1 MRKLLAATLG
11 VLSAVGGFVDVGDL
25 VAASQ
30 AGARFGMA
38 HAWVLLL
45 GVVGI
50 CAYAEM
56 AGRIAAVSGRAV
68 FDLVRERLGPR
79 VALLNLAASYL
90 VTVLTLAAEL
100 GGVALALQLASG
112 VSYLLWVPVVALA
125 VWLVL
130 WRVGFQLM
138 ERVFGL
144 AGLALAVFAVALLW
158 LPTDWATLGR
168 GIVRGDAAG
177 HDWGAYWFVA
187 VALFASTVSP
197 YEVFFFS
204 SGGVEER
211 WSGADLADARSS
223 VLIGF
228 PVGGFLALSLI
239 ATATVVFHPSGT
251 SLDSL
256 EQVAHPVVLA
266 FGGVGLAV
274 AVLAFFA
281 VTFGA
286 ALETGLS
293 AAYAA
298 AQYFGWQWGKRVR
311 PRDAARFH
319 AVLLVSVLLGM
330 LTLLTTINP
339 IRLTEYMLVLSAVV
353 LPLTYL
359 PILIVANDRT
369 YLGDRV
375 NGPALNLLGSVFL
388 LVIIAASVAA
398 LPLAVLTRMGAR

>member
-1 MRKLLAATLG
+1 VRRLLAATLG
-11 VLSAVGGFVDVGDL
+11 ILSAIGGFVDIGDL

-38 HAWVLLL
+38 HAWVLLV
-45 GVVGI
+45 GVLGI

-79 VALLNLAASYL
+79 VALLNLVASWL
-90 VTVLTLAAEL
+90 VTVITLAAEL
-100 GGVALALQLASG
+100 GGVALALQLATG
-112 VSYLLWVPVVALA
+112 LSYLLWVPVAAVA

-130 WRVGFQLM
+130 WRMRFELI
-138 ERVFGL
+138 ERIFGM
-144 AGLALAVFAVALLW
+144 AGLALLVFAVALFA
-158 LPTDWATLGR
+158 LPTDWAGLGR
-168 GIVRGDAAG
+168 GAVQISSAG
-177 HDWGAYWFVA
+177 HGWSVYWFVA

-204 SGGVEER
+204 SGGVEEK
-211 WSGADLADARSS
+211 WNVADLARARSN

-228 PVGGFLALSLI
+228 PVGGFLALSLV
-239 ATATVVFHPSGT
+239 AVAAVVYHPSGT
-251 SLDSL
+251 SLTSL
-256 EQVAHPVVLA
+256 DQVARPVATAL
-266 FGGVGLAV
+266 GGAGLAV

-293 AAYAA
+293 AAYAV
-298 AQYFGWQWGKRVR
+298 AQYFGWQWGKRVT
-311 PRDAARFH
+311 PREAARFH
-319 AVLLVSVLLGM
+319 SVLLVSVLLGVLM
-330 LTLLTTINP
+330 LMTTVDP
-339 IRLTEYMLVLSAVV
+339 VQLTEYMLVLSAVV

-359 PILIVANDRT
+359 PILVVANDRN

-375 NGPALNLLGSVFL
+375 NGRWNNLLGALFL
-388 LVIIAASVAA
+388 LLIVAASVAA
-398 LPLAVLTRMGAR
+398 IPLAIITRMGQ

>member
-11 VLSAVGGFVDVGDL
+11 VLSAIGGFVDIGDL
-25 VAASQ
+25 VAAGQ

-100 GGVALALQLASG
+100 GGVALALQLASR
-112 VSYLLWVPVVALA
+112 VSYLLWVPVAAFA

-130 WRVGFQLM
+130 WRMRFQLM

-144 AGLALAVFAVALLW
+144 AGLTLLVFAVALFR
-158 LPTDWATLGR
+158 LPTDWAAL
-168 GIVRGDAAG
+168 G
-177 HDWGAYWFVA
+177 HDALHPNPAGQGWGAYWFVA

-204 SGGVEER
+204 SGGVEEN
-211 WSGADLADARSS
+211 WSAADLADARSS

-228 PVGGFLALSLI
+228 PVGGLLALSLI
-239 ATATVVFHPSGT
+239 ATAAVVFHPAGV
-251 SLDSL
+251 SLSTLD
-256 EQVAHPVVLA
+256 QVAEPVVLA

-274 AVLAFFA
+274 AALAFFA

-298 AQYFGWQWGKRVR
+298 AQYFGWQWGKRVS
-311 PRDAARFH
+311 PREAARFH
-319 AVLLVSVLLGM
+319 SVLLVSVLAA
-330 LTLLTTINP
+330 TLLLATTVDP
-339 IRLTEYMLVLSAVV
+339 VRLTEYMLVASAVV

-359 PILIVANDRT
+359 PILVVANDRT
-369 YLGDRV
+369 YLGDDV
-375 NGPALNLLGSVFL
+375 NGPWLNLLGAVFL
-388 LVIIAASVAA
+388 LVIVAASVAA
-398 LPLAVLTRMGAR
+398 VPLAVGTGMGR

>member
-11 VLSAVGGFVDVGDL
+11 VLSAIGGFVDIGDL

-38 HAWVLLL
+38 HAWVLLV

-79 VALLNLAASYL
+79 VALLNLVASWL
-90 VTVLTLAAEL
+90 VTVITLAAEL
-100 GGVALALQLASG
+100 GGVALALQLATG
-112 VSYLLWVPVVALA
+112 LSYLLWVPVAAVA

-130 WRVGFQLM
+130 WRMRFELM

-144 AGLALAVFAVALLW
+144 AGLALLVFAVALLA
-158 LPTDWATLGR
+158 LPTDWAELGR
-168 GIVRGDAAG
+168 GALRVSSGG
-177 HDWGAYWFVA
+177 ETWSVYWFVA

-211 WSGADLADARSS
+211 WSAADLAHARSN

-239 ATATVVFHPSGT
+239 AVATVAYHPSGA
-251 SLDSL
+251 SLDTL
-256 EQVAHPVVLA
+256 DQVARPVLTA
-266 FGGVGLAV
+266 LGGAGLAA

-298 AQYFGWQWGKRVR
+298 SQYFGWQWGKRVS
-311 PRDAARFH
+311 PREAARFH
-319 AVLLVSVLLGM
+319 SVLLVGLLLGVLLLM
-330 LTLLTTINP
+330 TAVDP
-339 IRLTEYMLVLSAVV
+339 VRLTEYMLVLSAVV

-359 PILIVANDRT
+359 PILVVANDRG

-375 NGPALNLLGSVFL
+375 NGWWTNLLGAVFL
-388 LVIIAASVAA
+388 LLIVAASVAA
-398 LPLAVLTRMGAR
+398 IPLAIITRMGR

>member
-11 VLSAVGGFVDVGDL
+11 VLSAIGGFVDIGDL

-38 HAWVLLL
+38 HAWVLLV

-79 VALLNLAASYL
+79 VALLNLVASWL
-90 VTVLTLAAEL
+90 VTVVTLAAEL
-100 GGVALALQLASG
+100 GGVALALQLATG
-112 VSYLLWVPVVALA
+112 LSYLLWVPVAAVA

-130 WRVGFQLM
+130 WRMRFELM

-144 AGLALAVFAVALLW
+144 AGLALLIFAVALFA
-158 LPTDWATLGR
+158 LPTDWAALAHGALH
-168 GIVRGDAAG
+168 VSSAG
-177 HDWGAYWFVA
+177 ETWSVYWFVA

-211 WSGADLADARSS
+211 WSAADLAHARSN

-239 ATATVVFHPSGT
+239 AVATVAYHPSGA
-251 SLDSL
+251 SLDTL
-256 EQVAHPVVLA
+256 DQVARPVLTA
-266 FGGVGLAV
+266 LGGAGLAA

-298 AQYFGWQWGKRVR
+298 SQYFGWQWGKRVS
-311 PRDAARFH
+311 PREAARFH
-319 AVLLVSVLLGM
+319 SVLLVGLLLGVLLLM
-330 LTLLTTINP
+330 TAVDP

-359 PILIVANDRT
+359 PILVVANDRN

-375 NGPALNLLGSVFL
+375 NGWWTNLLGAVFL
-388 LVIIAASVAA
+388 LLIVAASVAA
-398 LPLAVLTRMGAR
+398 IPLAIITRMGR

>member
-1 MRKLLAATLG
+1 
-11 VLSAVGGFVDVGDL
+11 VLSAVGGFVDIGDL
-25 VAASQ
+25 VAAAQ
-30 AGARFGMA
+30 AGARFGMG
-38 HAWVLLL
+38 HAWVLVV
-45 GVVGI
+45 GVFGI

-79 VALLNLAASYL
+79 IALLNLAASYL

-100 GGVALALQLASG
+100 GGVALVLHLATG
-112 VSYLLWVPVVALA
+112 LHYLLWVPIAALG

-130 WRVGFQLM
+130 WRMRFERM

-144 AGLALAVFAVALLW
+144 AGLALVIFAVALVW
-158 LPTDWATLGR
+158 LPTDWAALGR
-168 GIVRGDAAG
+168 GAVHVGVGG
-177 HDWGAYWFVA
+177 HGWGAYWFIA

-211 WSGADLADARSS
+211 WSAADLAHARSC

-239 ATATVVFHPSGT
+239 ATSAVVLHPAGASVDT
-251 SLDSL
+251 LQ
-256 EQVAHPVVLA
+256 QVAQPVVVA
-266 FGGVGLAV
+266 FGTVGLAV
-274 AVLAFFA
+274 AVVAFFA

-298 AQYFGWQWGKRVR
+298 AQYFGWQWGKRVS
-311 PRDAARFH
+311 PREAARFH
-319 AVLLVSVLLGM
+319 SVLLVSVLLGV
-330 LTLLTTINP
+330 LVLLTTVDP
-339 IRLTEYMLVLSAVV
+339 VRLTEYMLIVSAVA

-359 PILIVANDRT
+359 PILVVANDRT

-375 NGPALNLLGSVFL
+375 NGPWLNVLGTAFL
-388 LVIIAASVAA
+388 LVIVAASVAA
-398 LPLAVLTRMGAR
+398 IPLAIATRMGR

>member
-11 VLSAVGGFVDVGDL
+11 VLSAIGGFVDIGDL

-30 AGARFGMA
+30 AGALFGMA
-38 HAWVLLL
+38 HAWVLLV

-50 CAYAEM
+50 CAYADM

-79 VALLNLAASYL
+79 VALLNLVASWL
-90 VTVLTLAAEL
+90 VTVVTLAAEL
-100 GGVALALQLASG
+100 GGVALALTLATGLSH
-112 VSYLLWVPVVALA
+112 LLWVPLAALA

-130 WRVGFQLM
+130 WRMRFELM
-138 ERVFGL
+138 ERIFGL
-144 AGLALAVFAVALLW
+144 AGLALLVFAVALVA
-158 LPTDWATLGR
+158 LPTDWAELGQGAWR
-168 GIVRGDAAG
+168 VSSAG
-177 HDWGAYWFVA
+177 HGWPLYWFVA

-211 WSGADLADARSS
+211 WSPADLARARSN

-228 PVGGFLALSLI
+228 PVGGFLALSLV
-239 ATATVVFHPSGT
+239 AVATVAYHPSDASLT
-251 SLDSL
+251 SLD
-256 EQVAHPVVLA
+256 QVARPVATAL
-266 FGGVGLAV
+266 GGAGLVA

-298 AQYFGWQWGKRVR
+298 AQYFGWQWGKRVS
-311 PRDAARFH
+311 PREAARFH
-319 AVLLVSVLLGM
+319 SVLLLGLLLGVVM
-330 LTLLTTINP
+330 LMTTVDP
-339 IRLTEYMLVLSAVV
+339 VRLTEYMLVLSAVV

-359 PILIVANDRT
+359 PILVVANDRT

-375 NGPALNLLGSVFL
+375 NGWWANLLGAVFL
-388 LVIIAASVAA
+388 LLIVAASVAA
-398 LPLAVLTRMGAR
+398 IPLAIMTGMGR

>member
-11 VLSAVGGFVDVGDL
+11 VLSAIGGFVDIGDL

-38 HAWVLLL
+38 HAWVLLV

-79 VALLNLAASYL
+79 VALLNLVASWL
-90 VTVLTLAAEL
+90 VTVVTLAAEL
-100 GGVALALQLASG
+100 GGVALALQLATG
-112 VSYLLWVPVVALA
+112 LSYLLWVPVAAVA

-130 WRVGFQLM
+130 WRMRFELM

-144 AGLALAVFAVALLW
+144 AGLALLVFAVALFA
-158 LPTDWATLGR
+158 LPTDWAELG
-168 GIVRGDAAG
+168 
-177 HDWGAYWFVA
+177 HGALRVSSGGETWSVYWFVA

-211 WSGADLADARSS
+211 WSAADLAHARSN

-239 ATATVVFHPSGT
+239 AVATVAYHPSGA
-251 SLDSL
+251 SLDTL
-256 EQVAHPVVLA
+256 DQVARPVLIA
-266 FGGVGLAV
+266 LGGAGLAA

-298 AQYFGWQWGKRVR
+298 SQYFGWQWGKRVS
-311 PRDAARFH
+311 PREAARFH
-319 AVLLVSVLLGM
+319 SVLLVGLLLGVLM
-330 LTLLTTINP
+330 LMTAVDP
-339 IRLTEYMLVLSAVV
+339 VRLTEYMLVLSAVV

-359 PILIVANDRT
+359 PILVVANDRG

-375 NGPALNLLGSVFL
+375 NGWWTNLLGALFL
-388 LVIIAASVAA
+388 LLIVAASVAA
-398 LPLAVLTRMGAR
+398 IPLAIITRMGR

>member
-1 MRKLLAATLG
+1 VRKLLAATLG
-11 VLSAVGGFVDVGDL
+11 VLSAIGGFVDVGDL

-38 HAWVLLL
+38 HAWVLLV
-45 GVVGI
+45 GVLGI

-79 VALLNLAASYL
+79 VALLNLVASWL
-90 VTVLTLAAEL
+90 VTVITLAAEL
-100 GGVALALQLASG
+100 GGVALALQLATG
-112 VSYLLWVPVVALA
+112 FSYLLWVPVAAVA

-130 WRVGFQLM
+130 WRMRFELM
-138 ERVFGL
+138 ERIFGL
-144 AGLALAVFAVALLW
+144 AGLSLLVFAVALFA
-158 LPTDWATLGR
+158 LPTDWASLGQQAVL
-168 GIVRGDAAG
+168 ISSAG
-177 HDWGAYWFVA
+177 QGWSVYWFVA

-204 SGGVEER
+204 SGGVEEK
-211 WSGADLADARSS
+211 WSPHDLADARSS

-228 PVGGFLALSLI
+228 PVGGFLALSLV
-239 ATATVVFHPSGT
+239 AVAAVAYHPGGT
-251 SLDSL
+251 SLDTFD
-256 EQVAHPVVLA
+256 QVARPVATAL
-266 FGGVGLAV
+266 GGAGLAA

-298 AQYFGWQWGKRVR
+298 AQYFGWQWGKRVT
-311 PRDAARFH
+311 PREAARFH
-319 AVLLVSVLLGM
+319 TVLLLSVLLGVLM
-330 LTLLTTINP
+330 LMTTIDP
-339 IRLTEYMLVLSAVV
+339 VQLTEYMLVLSAVV

-359 PILIVANDRT
+359 PILVVANDRN

-375 NGPALNLLGSVFL
+375 NGRWMNLLGALFL
-388 LVIIAASVAA
+388 LLIVAASVAA
-398 LPLAVLTRMGAR
+398 IPLAIMTGMGR

>member
-11 VLSAVGGFVDVGDL
+11 VLSAVGGFVDIGDL

-56 AGRIAAVSGRAV
+56 AGRVAAVSGRAV

-79 VALLNLAASYL
+79 VALLNLVASYL

-100 GGVALALQLASG
+100 GGVGLALQLASG
-112 VSYLLWVPVVALA
+112 LSYLLWVPVAAAA

-130 WRVGFQLM
+130 WRMRFQLM

-144 AGLALAVFAVALLW
+144 AGLALVGFAAALFR
-158 LPTDWATLGR
+158 LPTDWAELGR
-168 GIVRGDAAG
+168 SAVHGGAAG
-177 HDWGAYWFVA
+177 QGWGTYWFVA

-204 SGGVEER
+204 SGAVEER
-211 WSGADLADARSS
+211 WSAADLADARSS

-228 PVGGFLALSLI
+228 PVGGFLALSLM
-239 ATATVVFHPSGT
+239 ATAAVVYHPGGASP
-251 SLDSL
+251 DSL
-256 EQVAHPVVLA
+256 AQVAQPAVLA
-266 FGGVGLAV
+266 FGATGLVV
-274 AVLAFFA
+274 AALAFFA

-298 AQYFGWQWGKRVR
+298 AQYFGWQWGKRVS
-311 PRDAARFH
+311 PREAARFH
-319 AVLLVSVLLGM
+319 SVLLVSVLLGV
-330 LTLLTTINP
+330 LVLLTTVDP
-339 IRLTEYMLVLSAVV
+339 VTLTEHMLVLSAVV

-375 NGPALNLLGSVFL
+375 NGPLANLLGMVFL
-388 LVIIAASVAA
+388 LVIVVAA
-398 LPLAVLTRMGAR
+398 VAAVPLAVATGMGR

>member
-1 MRKLLAATLG
+1 MRKLLAASLG
-11 VLSAVGGFVDVGDL
+11 ILSAVGGFVDVGDL
-25 VAASQ
+25 VAAGQ

-56 AGRIAAVSGRAV
+56 AGRVAAVTGRAV
-68 FDLVRERLGPR
+68 FDLVRERLGAR
-79 VALLNLAASYL
+79 IALLNLVASYL

-100 GGVALALQLASG
+100 GGVALALRLATR
-112 VSYLLWVPVVALA
+112 VPYLVWVPVAGVA

-130 WRVGFQLM
+130 WRMRFQLM

-144 AGLALAVFAVALLW
+144 AGLALVVFAVALWW
-158 LPTDWATLGR
+158 LPTDWAALGR
-168 GIVRGDAAG
+168 GMVHPGEAG
-177 HDWGAYWFVA
+177 QGWGAYWFVA

-204 SGGVEER
+204 SGAVEER
-211 WSGADLADARSS
+211 WSAADLAGARFS
-223 VLIGF
+223 VLVGF
-228 PVGGFLALSLI
+228 PVGGLLALALI
-239 ATATVVFHPSGT
+239 ATAAVVLHPVGASPDG
-251 SLDSL
+251 L
-256 EQVAHPVVLA
+256 EQLAQPVVLA
-266 FGGVGLAV
+266 FGAVGLAV
-274 AVLAFFA
+274 AALAFFA

-298 AQYFGWQWGKRVR
+298 AQYFGWQWGKRVS
-311 PRDAARFH
+311 PREAARFH
-319 AVLLVSVLLGM
+319 TVLLVSVLLGVVV
-330 LTLLTTINP
+330 LLTTVDP
-339 IRLTEYMLVLSAVV
+339 VTLTEYMLIVSAVA

-359 PILIVANDRT
+359 PILVVANDRT

-375 NGPALNLLGSVFL
+375 NGRWLNVLATLFL
-388 LVIIAASVAA
+388 LVVLATSIAAV
-398 LPLAVLTRMGAR
+398 PLAVGTRMGQ

>member
-11 VLSAVGGFVDVGDL
+11 VLSAIGGFVDIGDL

-38 HAWVLLL
+38 HAWVLLV

-79 VALLNLAASYL
+79 VALLNLVASWL
-90 VTVLTLAAEL
+90 VTVITLAAEL
-100 GGVALALQLASG
+100 GGVALALQLATG
-112 VSYLLWVPVVALA
+112 LSYLLWVPVAATA

-130 WRVGFQLM
+130 WRMRFELM

-144 AGLALAVFAVALLW
+144 AGLALLVFAVALFA
-158 LPTDWATLGR
+158 LPTDWAELG
-168 GIVRGDAAG
+168 
-177 HDWGAYWFVA
+177 HGALRVSSGGETWSVYWFVA

-211 WSGADLADARSS
+211 WSAADLAHARSN

-239 ATATVVFHPSGT
+239 AVATVAYHPSGA
-251 SLDSL
+251 SLDTL
-256 EQVAHPVVLA
+256 DQVARPVLTA
-266 FGGVGLAV
+266 LGGAGLAA

-298 AQYFGWQWGKRVR
+298 SQYFGWQWGKRVS
-311 PRDAARFH
+311 PREAARFH
-319 AVLLVSVLLGM
+319 SVLLVGLLLGVLLLM
-330 LTLLTTINP
+330 TAVDP
-339 IRLTEYMLVLSAVV
+339 VRLTEYMLVLSAVV

-359 PILIVANDRT
+359 PILVVANDRN

-375 NGPALNLLGSVFL
+375 NGWWTNLLGAVFL
-388 LVIIAASVAA
+388 LLIVAASVAA
-398 LPLAVLTRMGAR
+398 IPLAIITRMGR

>member
-1 MRKLLAATLG
+1 MKKLLAATLG
-11 VLSAVGGFVDVGDL
+11 VLSAIGGFVDIGDF

-30 AGARFGMA
+30 AGARFGMG
-38 HAWVLLL
+38 HAWVLVA

-79 VALLNLAASYL
+79 VALLNLVASYL

-100 GGVALALQLASG
+100 GGVALALQLASR
-112 VSYLLWVPVVALA
+112 VSYLLWAPVAA
-125 VWLVL
+125 FGVWLVL
-130 WRVGFQLM
+130 WRMRFQLM

-144 AGLALAVFAVALLW
+144 AGLALVVFAVALFR
-158 LPTDWATLGR
+158 LPTDWGALAR
-168 GIVRGDAAG
+168 GALHPGAAG
-177 HDWGAYWFVA
+177 QGWAAYWFVA
-187 VALFASTVSP
+187 VALFASTISP

-204 SGGVEER
+204 SGGVEEK
-211 WSGADLADARSS
+211 WSAADLADARAS
-223 VLIGF
+223 VLVGF
-228 PVGGFLALSLI
+228 PVGGFLALSLV
-239 ATATVVFHPSGT
+239 ATAAVVFHPTGT
-251 SLDSL
+251 SLSTLD
-256 EQVAHPVVLA
+256 QVAAPVVIA
-266 FGGVGLAV
+266 FGGVGLAI
-274 AVLAFFA
+274 AALAFFA

-293 AAYAA
+293 AAYTA
-298 AQYFGWQWGKRVR
+298 AQYFGWQWGKRVS

-319 AVLLVSVLLGM
+319 SVLLVSVLLGV
-330 LTLLTTINP
+330 LVLLTSVDP
-339 IRLTEYMLVLSAVV
+339 VRLTEYMLVVSAVA

-375 NGPALNLLGSVFL
+375 NGPLLNLLGAVFL
-388 LVIIAASVAA
+388 VVIVAASVAA
-398 LPLAVLTRMGAR
+398 IPLAVTTGMGR

>member
-11 VLSAVGGFVDVGDL
+11 VLSAVGGFVDIGDL

-45 GVVGI
+45 GVMGI

-56 AGRIAAVSGRAV
+56 AGRVAAVSGRAV

-79 VALLNLAASYL
+79 VALLNLVASYL

-100 GGVALALQLASG
+100 GGVGLALQLASG
-112 VSYLLWVPVVALA
+112 LSYLLWVPVAAAA

-130 WRVGFQLM
+130 WRMRFQLM

-144 AGLALAVFAVALLW
+144 AGLALVGFAVALFW
-158 LPTDWATLGR
+158 LPTDWAALGR
-168 GIVRGDAAG
+168 SAAHGGAAG
-177 HDWGAYWFVA
+177 QGWGAYWFVA

-211 WSGADLADARSS
+211 WSAADLADARSS

-239 ATATVVFHPSGT
+239 ATAAVVYHPGGPSP
-251 SLDSL
+251 DSL
-256 EQVAHPVVLA
+256 AQVAQPAVLA
-266 FGGVGLAV
+266 FGAAGLAV
-274 AVLAFFA
+274 ATLAFFA

-298 AQYFGWQWGKRVR
+298 AQYFGWQWGKWVS
-311 PRDAARFH
+311 PREAARFH
-319 AVLLVSVLLGM
+319 SVLLVSVLLGM
-330 LTLLTTINP
+330 LVLLTTVNP
-339 IRLTEYMLVLSAVV
+339 VTLTEYMLVLSAVV

-375 NGPALNLLGSVFL
+375 NGPLANLLGVVFL
-388 LVIIAASVAA
+388 LVIVVASVAA
-398 LPLAVLTRMGAR
+398 VPLAVVTGMGR

>member
-11 VLSAVGGFVDVGDL
+11 VLSAIGGFVDIGDL

-38 HAWVLLL
+38 HAWVLLV

-79 VALLNLAASYL
+79 VALLNLVASWL
-90 VTVLTLAAEL
+90 VTVITLAAEL
-100 GGVALALQLASG
+100 GGVALALQLATG
-112 VSYLLWVPVVALA
+112 LSYLLWVPVAAVA

-130 WRVGFQLM
+130 WRMRFEVM

-144 AGLALAVFAVALLW
+144 AGLALLVFAVALFA
-158 LPTDWATLGR
+158 LPTDWAELG
-168 GIVRGDAAG
+168 
-177 HDWGAYWFVA
+177 HGALRVSPGGETWSVYWFVA

-211 WSGADLADARSS
+211 WSAADLAHARSN

-239 ATATVVFHPSGT
+239 AVATVAYHPSGA
-251 SLDSL
+251 SLDTL
-256 EQVAHPVVLA
+256 DQVARPVLTA
-266 FGGVGLAV
+266 LGGAGLAA

-298 AQYFGWQWGKRVR
+298 SQYFGWQWGKRVS
-311 PRDAARFH
+311 PREAARFH
-319 AVLLVSVLLGM
+319 SVLLVGLLLGVLLLM
-330 LTLLTTINP
+330 TAVDP
-339 IRLTEYMLVLSAVV
+339 VRLTEYMLVLSAVV

-359 PILIVANDRT
+359 PILVVANDRN

-375 NGPALNLLGSVFL
+375 NGWWTNLLGAVFL
-388 LVIIAASVAA
+388 VLIVAASVAA
-398 LPLAVLTRMGAR
+398 IPLAIVTRMGR

>member
-11 VLSAVGGFVDVGDL
+11 VLSAIGGFVDIGDL

-38 HAWVLLL
+38 HAWVLLV

-50 CAYAEM
+50 CAYADM

-79 VALLNLAASYL
+79 VALLNLVASWL
-90 VTVLTLAAEL
+90 VTVITLAAEL
-100 GGVALALQLASG
+100 GGVALALQLATG
-112 VSYLLWVPVVALA
+112 LSYLLWVPVAAVA

-130 WRVGFQLM
+130 WRMRFERM

-144 AGLALAVFAVALLW
+144 AGLALLVFAVALFA
-158 LPTDWATLGR
+158 LPTDWAELGR
-168 GIVRGDAAG
+168 GAVRISSAG
-177 HDWGAYWFVA
+177 EGWSVYWFVA

-211 WSGADLADARSS
+211 WSAADLAHARSN

-239 ATATVVFHPSGT
+239 AVATVAYHPSGA
-251 SLDSL
+251 SLDTL
-256 EQVAHPVVLA
+256 DQVARPVVTAL
-266 FGGVGLAV
+266 GGAGLAA

-298 AQYFGWQWGKRVR
+298 SQYFGWQWGKRVS
-311 PRDAARFH
+311 PREAARFH
-319 AVLLVSVLLGM
+319 SVLLVGLLLGVLLLM
-330 LTLLTTINP
+330 TTVDP
-339 IRLTEYMLVLSAVV
+339 VRLTEYMLVLSAVV

-359 PILIVANDRT
+359 PILVVANDRN

-375 NGPALNLLGSVFL
+375 NGWWTNLLGALFL
-388 LVIIAASVAA
+388 LLIVAASVAA
-398 LPLAVLTRMGAR
+398 IPLAIVTGMGR

>member
-11 VLSAVGGFVDVGDL
+11 VLSAIGGFVDIGDL

-38 HAWVLLL
+38 HAWVLLV

-79 VALLNLAASYL
+79 VALLNLVASWL
-90 VTVLTLAAEL
+90 VTVVTLAAEL
-100 GGVALALQLASG
+100 GGVALALQLATG
-112 VSYLLWVPVVALA
+112 LSYLLWVPVAAVA

-130 WRVGFQLM
+130 WRMRFELM

-144 AGLALAVFAVALLW
+144 AGLALLVFAVALFA
-158 LPTDWATLGR
+158 LPTDWAELGR
-168 GIVRGDAAG
+168 GALWVSSGG
-177 HDWGAYWFVA
+177 ETWSVYWFVA

-211 WSGADLADARSS
+211 WTAADLAHARSN

-239 ATATVVFHPSGT
+239 AVATVAYHPSGA
-251 SLDSL
+251 SLDTL
-256 EQVAHPVVLA
+256 DQVARPVLTA
-266 FGGVGLAV
+266 LGGAGLAA

-298 AQYFGWQWGKRVR
+298 SQYFGWQWGKRVS
-311 PRDAARFH
+311 PREAARFH
-319 AVLLVSVLLGM
+319 SVLLVGLLLGVLLLM
-330 LTLLTTINP
+330 TAVDP

-359 PILIVANDRT
+359 PILVVANDRG

-375 NGPALNLLGSVFL
+375 NGWWTNLLGAVFL
-388 LVIIAASVAA
+388 LLIVAASVAA
-398 LPLAVLTRMGAR
+398 IPLAIITRMGR

>member
-1 MRKLLAATLG
+1 MRRLLAGTLG
-11 VLSAVGGFVDVGDL
+11 ILSAVGGFVDIGDL

-68 FDLVRERLGPR
+68 FDLVRERLGAR
-79 VALLNLAASYL
+79 VALVNLMASYL

-100 GGVALALQLASG
+100 GGVALALRLATG
-112 VSYLLWVPVVALA
+112 VPYLVWVPAAGLA

-130 WRVGFQLM
+130 WRMRFQLM

-144 AGLALAVFAVALLW
+144 AGLALVVFAVALFW
-158 LPTDWATLGR
+158 LPTDWAALGR
-168 GIVRGDAAG
+168 GALHPGAAG
-177 HDWGAYWFVA
+177 EGWGAYWFVA

-211 WSGADLADARSS
+211 WSAADLADARSG

-239 ATATVVFHPSGT
+239 ATATVVLHPAGVSVT
-251 SLDSL
+251 SLD
-256 EQVAHPVVLA
+256 QVAAPVVLA
-266 FGGVGLAV
+266 FGAAGLAV
-274 AVLAFFA
+274 VAVGFFA

-311 PRDAARFH
+311 PREAARFH
-319 AVLLVSVLLGM
+319 TVLLVSVLLGV
-330 LTLLTTINP
+330 LVLFTRVDPVT
-339 IRLTEYMLVLSAVV
+339 LTEYMLVVSAVA

-359 PILIVANDRT
+359 PILVVANDRT

-375 NGPALNLLGSVFL
+375 NGRWLNLLGAVFL
-388 LVIIAASVAA
+388 AVVLAASLAAVPLAIAAGWG
-398 LPLAVLTRMGAR
+398 R

>member
-1 MRKLLAATLG
+1 MRKLFAATLG
-11 VLSAVGGFVDVGDL
+11 VLSAVGGFVDIGDL

-38 HAWVLLL
+38 HAWVLVV

-79 VALLNLAASYL
+79 VALLNLVASWL
-90 VTVLTLAAEL
+90 VTVITLAAEL
-100 GGVALALQLASG
+100 GGVALALQLATGLSH
-112 VSYLLWVPVVALA
+112 LLWVPVAAVA

-130 WRVGFQLM
+130 WRMRFELM

-144 AGLALAVFAVALLW
+144 AGLALLIFVVALFA
-158 LPTDWATLGR
+158 LPTDWAELGR
-168 GIVRGDAAG
+168 GALRVDSAG
-177 HDWGAYWFVA
+177 AGWSVYWFVA

-211 WSGADLADARSS
+211 WSAADLAHARSN

-239 ATATVVFHPSGT
+239 AVATVAYHPSGASPDT
-251 SLDSL
+251 LDA
-256 EQVAHPVVLA
+256 VARPVLTA
-266 FGGVGLAV
+266 LGGAGLAA

-298 AQYFGWQWGKRVR
+298 SQYFGWQWGKRVS
-311 PRDAARFH
+311 PREAARFH
-319 AVLLVSVLLGM
+319 SVLLVGLLLGVLLLM
-330 LTLLTTINP
+330 TAVDP

-359 PILIVANDRT
+359 PILVVANDRT

-375 NGPALNLLGSVFL
+375 NGWWTNLLGALFL
-388 LVIIAASVAA
+388 LLIVAASVAA
-398 LPLAVLTRMGAR
+398 IPLAIITRMGR

>member
-11 VLSAVGGFVDVGDL
+11 VLSAIGGFVDIGDL

-38 HAWVLLL
+38 HAWVLLV

-79 VALLNLAASYL
+79 VALLNLVASWL
-90 VTVLTLAAEL
+90 VTVITLAAEL
-100 GGVALALQLASG
+100 GGVALALQLATG
-112 VSYLLWVPVVALA
+112 LSYLLWVPVAAVA

-130 WRVGFQLM
+130 WRMRFELM

-144 AGLALAVFAVALLW
+144 AGLALLVFAVALFA
-158 LPTDWATLGR
+158 LPTDWAELG
-168 GIVRGDAAG
+168 
-177 HDWGAYWFVA
+177 HGALWVSPGGETWSVYWFVA

-211 WSGADLADARSS
+211 WSAADLAHARSN

-239 ATATVVFHPSGT
+239 AVATVAYHPSGA
-251 SLDSL
+251 SLDTL
-256 EQVAHPVVLA
+256 DQVARPVLTA
-266 FGGVGLAV
+266 LGGAGLAA

-298 AQYFGWQWGKRVR
+298 SQYFGWQWGKRVS
-311 PRDAARFH
+311 PREAARFH
-319 AVLLVSVLLGM
+319 SVLLVGLLLGVLLLM
-330 LTLLTTINP
+330 TAVDP
-339 IRLTEYMLVLSAVV
+339 VRLTEYMLVLSAVV

-359 PILIVANDRT
+359 PILVVANDRN

-375 NGPALNLLGSVFL
+375 NGWWTNLLGAVFL
-388 LVIIAASVAA
+388 LLIVAASMAA
-398 LPLAVLTRMGAR
+398 IPLAIITRMGR

>member
-11 VLSAVGGFVDVGDL
+11 VLSAIGGFVDIGDL

-38 HAWVLLL
+38 HAWVLLV
-45 GVVGI
+45 GVLGI

-79 VALLNLAASYL
+79 LALLNLVASYL
-90 VTVLTLAAEL
+90 VTVITLAAEL

-112 VSYLLWVPVVALA
+112 VSYLLWVPVAALA

-130 WRVGFQLM
+130 WRMRFELM

-144 AGLALAVFAVALLW
+144 AGLALLVFAVALFA
-158 LPTDWATLGR
+158 LPTDWAELGR
-168 GIVRGDAAG
+168 GTVHLGAAG
-177 HDWGAYWFVA
+177 QGWGAYWFVA

-204 SGGVEER
+204 SGGVEEK
-211 WSGADLADARSS
+211 WSSADLADARSN

-239 ATATVVFHPSGT
+239 ATAAVVYHPSGT
-251 SLDSL
+251 SLSTLD
-256 EQVAHPVVLA
+256 QVAHPVVLA
-266 FGGVGLAV
+266 FGGIGLAV

-298 AQYFGWQWGKRVR
+298 AQYFGWQWGKRVS
-311 PRDAARFH
+311 PREAARFH
-319 AVLLVSVLLGM
+319 SVLLLSVLFGVLVLM
-330 LTLLTTINP
+330 TTIDP
-339 IRLTEYMLVLSAVV
+339 IQLTEYMLIISAVA

-359 PILIVANDRT
+359 PILVVANDRT
-369 YLGDRV
+369 YLGDEV
-375 NGPALNLLGSVFL
+375 NGRLTNLLGALFL
-388 LVIIAASVAA
+388 LLIIAASVAA
-398 LPLAVLTRMGAR
+398 IPLAVVTRMGQ

>member
-1 MRKLLAATLG
+1 MKRLLAATLG
-11 VLSAVGGFVDVGDL
+11 ILSAIGGFVDVGDL

-38 HAWVLLL
+38 HAWVLLV
-45 GVVGI
+45 GVLGI

-79 VALLNLAASYL
+79 VALLNLVASWL
-90 VTVLTLAAEL
+90 VTVITLAAEL

-112 VSYLLWVPVVALA
+112 IGYLIWVPVAAGA

-130 WRVGFQLM
+130 WRMRFELM

-144 AGLALAVFAVALLW
+144 AGLSLLIFVVVLFL
-158 LPTDWATLGR
+158 LPTDWGRLGHGTLHLS
-168 GIVRGDAAG
+168 AG
-177 HDWGAYWFVA
+177 GHGWAAYWFVA

-204 SGGVEER
+204 SGGVEEK
-211 WSGADLADARSS
+211 WSAADLARSRS
-223 VLIGF
+223 NVLIGF
-228 PVGGFLALSLI
+228 PAGGLLALSLI
-239 ATATVVFHPSGT
+239 AAAAVIYHPSGT
-251 SLDSL
+251 SLTSL
-256 EQVAHPVVLA
+256 DQVAQPVVLVL
-266 FGGVGLAV
+266 GGVGLAI
-274 AVLAFFA
+274 AALAFFA

-286 ALETGLS
+286 ALETGIS

-298 AQYFGWQWGKRVR
+298 AQYFGWQWGKRVS
-311 PRDAARFH
+311 PREAARFH
-319 AVLLVSVLLGM
+319 SVLLVGVLLAVLLLM
-330 LTLLTTINP
+330 TTVDP
-339 IRLTEYMLVLSAVV
+339 VQLTEYMLVLSAVV

-359 PILIVANDRT
+359 PILVVANDRA

-375 NGPALNLLGSVFL
+375 NGRWNNLLGALFL
-388 LVIIAASVAA
+388 LIIVVASVAA
-398 LPLAVLTRMGAR
+398 IPLAIVTRMGQ

>member
-1 MRKLLAATLG
+1 MRKLLAVTLG
-11 VLSAVGGFVDVGDL
+11 VLSAVGGFVDIGDL

-30 AGARFGMA
+30 AGALFGMA
-38 HAWVLLL
+38 HAWVLLV

-79 VALLNLAASYL
+79 VALLNLVASWL
-90 VTVLTLAAEL
+90 VTVVTLAAEL
-100 GGVALALQLASG
+100 GGVALALQLATGLSH
-112 VSYLLWVPVVALA
+112 LLWVPLAALA

-130 WRVGFQLM
+130 WRMRFELM

-144 AGLALAVFAVALLW
+144 AGLALLVFAVALVA
-158 LPTDWATLGR
+158 LPTDWAELGR
-168 GIVRGDAAG
+168 GAWQVGAAG
-177 HDWGAYWFVA
+177 HGWPLYWFVA

-211 WSGADLADARSS
+211 WSAADLAHARSN

-239 ATATVVFHPSGT
+239 AVATVAYHPSGT
-251 SLDSL
+251 SLGTLD
-256 EQVAHPVVLA
+256 EVARPVATAL
-266 FGGVGLAV
+266 GGAGLAA

-298 AQYFGWQWGKRVR
+298 AQYFGWQWGKRVS
-311 PRDAARFH
+311 PREAARFH
-319 AVLLVSVLLGM
+319 SVLLVGLLLGVVM
-330 LTLLTTINP
+330 LMTTVDP
-339 IRLTEYMLVLSAVV
+339 VRLTEYMLVLSAVV

-359 PILIVANDRT
+359 PILVVANDRG

-375 NGPALNLLGSVFL
+375 NGWWTNLLGAVFL
-388 LVIIAASVAA
+388 LLIVAASVAA
-398 LPLAVLTRMGAR
+398 IPLAVMTGMGR

>member
-11 VLSAVGGFVDVGDL
+11 VLSAIGGFVDIGDL

-38 HAWVLLL
+38 HAWVLLV

-79 VALLNLAASYL
+79 VALVNLVASWL
-90 VTVLTLAAEL
+90 VTVITLAAEL
-100 GGVALALQLASG
+100 GGVALALQLATG
-112 VSYLLWVPVVALA
+112 LSYLLWVPVAAVA

-130 WRVGFQLM
+130 WRMRFELM

-144 AGLALAVFAVALLW
+144 AGLALLVFAVALFA
-158 LPTDWATLGR
+158 LPTDWAELGR
-168 GIVRGDAAG
+168 GALRVSSGG
-177 HDWGAYWFVA
+177 ETWSVYWFVA

-211 WSGADLADARSS
+211 WSAADLAHARSN

-239 ATATVVFHPSGT
+239 AVATVAYHPSGA
-251 SLDSL
+251 SLDTL
-256 EQVAHPVVLA
+256 DQVARPVLTA
-266 FGGVGLAV
+266 LGGAGLAA

-298 AQYFGWQWGKRVR
+298 SQYFGWQWGKRVS
-311 PRDAARFH
+311 PREAARFH
-319 AVLLVSVLLGM
+319 SVLLVGLLLGVLLLM
-330 LTLLTTINP
+330 TAVDP
-339 IRLTEYMLVLSAVV
+339 VRLTEYMLVLSAVV

-359 PILIVANDRT
+359 PILVVANDRG

-375 NGPALNLLGSVFL
+375 NGWWTNLLGAVFL
-388 LVIIAASVAA
+388 LLIIAASVAA
-398 LPLAVLTRMGAR
+398 IPLAIITRMGR

>member
-11 VLSAVGGFVDVGDL
+11 VLSAIGGFVDIGDL

-38 HAWVLLL
+38 HAWVLLV

-79 VALLNLAASYL
+79 VALLNLVASWL
-90 VTVLTLAAEL
+90 VTVITLAAEL
-100 GGVALALQLASG
+100 GGVALALQLATG
-112 VSYLLWVPVVALA
+112 LSYLLWVPVAAVA

-130 WRVGFQLM
+130 WRMRFEQM

-144 AGLALAVFAVALLW
+144 AGLALLVFAVALFA
-158 LPTDWATLGR
+158 LPTDWAELG
-168 GIVRGDAAG
+168 
-177 HDWGAYWFVA
+177 HGALRVSPGGETWSVYWFVA

-211 WSGADLADARSS
+211 WSAADLAHARSN

-239 ATATVVFHPSGT
+239 AVATVAYHPSGA
-251 SLDSL
+251 SLDTL
-256 EQVAHPVVLA
+256 DQVARPVLTA
-266 FGGVGLAV
+266 LGGAGLAA

-298 AQYFGWQWGKRVR
+298 SQYFGWQWGKRVS
-311 PRDAARFH
+311 PREAARFH
-319 AVLLVSVLLGM
+319 SVLLVGLLLGVLLLM
-330 LTLLTTINP
+330 TAVDP
-339 IRLTEYMLVLSAVV
+339 VRLTEYMLVLSAVV

-359 PILIVANDRT
+359 PILVVANDRG

-375 NGPALNLLGSVFL
+375 NGWWTNLLGAVFL
-388 LVIIAASVAA
+388 LLIVAASVAA
-398 LPLAVLTRMGAR
+398 IPLAIITRMGR

>member
-1 MRKLLAATLG
+1 MRKLLAVTLG
-11 VLSAVGGFVDVGDL
+11 VLSAIGGFVDVGDL

-38 HAWVLLL
+38 HAWVLLV
-45 GVVGI
+45 GVLGI

-79 VALLNLAASYL
+79 VALLNLVASWL
-90 VTVLTLAAEL
+90 VTVITLAAEL

-112 VSYLLWVPVVALA
+112 VSYLVWVPVAAVA

-130 WRVGFQLM
+130 WRMRFELM
-138 ERVFGL
+138 ERIFGM
-144 AGLALAVFAVALLW
+144 AGLSLLVFVVALFA
-158 LPTDWATLGR
+158 LPTDWAQLGHGTLHISSG
-168 GIVRGDAAG
+168 GQGWPV
-177 HDWGAYWFVA
+177 YWFVA

-211 WSGADLADARSS
+211 WSPADLAHARSN

-239 ATATVVFHPSGT
+239 AVAAVAYHPGGT
-251 SLDSL
+251 SLTTLD
-256 EQVAHPVVLA
+256 QVARPVATA

-274 AVLAFFA
+274 AALAFFA

-298 AQYFGWQWGKRVR
+298 AQYFGWQWGKRVT
-311 PRDAARFH
+311 PREAARFH
-319 AVLLVSVLLGM
+319 SVLLLSVLLGV
-330 LTLLTTINP
+330 LLLMTTVDP
-339 IRLTEYMLVLSAVV
+339 VQLTEYMLVLSAVV

-359 PILIVANDRT
+359 PILVVANDRG

-375 NGPALNLLGSVFL
+375 NGRWMNLLGAVFL
-388 LVIIAASVAA
+388 LVIVAASVAA
-398 LPLAVLTRMGAR
+398 IPLAIITGMGR

>member
-1 MRKLLAATLG
+1 VRKLLAATLG
-11 VLSAVGGFVDVGDL
+11 ILSAVGGFVDVGDL

-68 FDLVRERLGPR
+68 FDLVRERLGAR
-79 VALLNLAASYL
+79 VALLNLVASYL
-90 VTVLTLAAEL
+90 VTVLTFAAEL

-112 VSYLLWVPVVALA
+112 LSYLLWVPVAAVG

-130 WRVGFQLM
+130 WRMRFQLM

-144 AGLALAVFAVALLW
+144 AGLALAVFAVALFW
-158 LPTDWATLGR
+158 LPTDWAALGR
-168 GIVRGDAAG
+168 GVVHAGTAG
-177 HDWGAYWFVA
+177 HGAATYWFVA

-204 SGGVEER
+204 SGGVEEN

-228 PVGGFLALSLI
+228 PVGGFLALALI
-239 ATATVVFHPSGT
+239 ATATVVFRPDGVSVT
-251 SLDSL
+251 SLG
-256 EQVAHPVVLA
+256 QVAQPVVLA

-293 AAYAA
+293 ASYAV
-298 AQYFGWQWGKRVR
+298 AQYFGWQWGKRVS
-311 PRDAARFH
+311 PREAARFH
-319 AVLLVSVLLGM
+319 AVLLVSVLLGV
-330 LTLLTTINP
+330 LTLLTTVDP
-339 IRLTEYMLVLSAVV
+339 VTLTEYMLIANAVA

-369 YLGDRV
+369 YLGERV
-375 NGPALNLLGSVFL
+375 NGPLLNLLGTVVL
-388 LVIIAASVAA
+388 LAIVAASVAA
-398 LPLAVLTRMGAR
+398 IPLAVVTGMGR

>member
-11 VLSAVGGFVDVGDL
+11 VLSAIGGFVDIGDL

-30 AGARFGMA
+30 AGARFGMG
-38 HAWVLLL
+38 HAWVLVL

-50 CAYAEM
+50 CAYADM

-79 VALLNLAASYL
+79 VALLNLVASYL

-100 GGVALALQLASG
+100 GGLALALQLASR
-112 VSYLLWVPVVALA
+112 VSYLLWVPVAAFA

-130 WRVGFQLM
+130 WRMRFQLM

-144 AGLALAVFAVALLW
+144 TGLTLAVFAVALFW
-158 LPTDWATLGR
+158 LPTDWPELARQALHPQAYGQ
-168 GIVRGDAAG
+168 G
-177 HDWGAYWFVA
+177 WGAYWFVA

-204 SGGVEER
+204 SGGVEEN
-211 WSGADLADARSS
+211 WTAADLADARTS
-223 VLIGF
+223 VLVGF
-228 PVGGFLALSLI
+228 PVGGFLALSLV
-239 ATATVVFHPSGT
+239 ATATVVLHPYGA
-251 SLDSL
+251 SLSTLD
-256 EQVAHPVVLA
+256 EVALPVVLA
-266 FGGVGLAV
+266 FGGVGLAI
-274 AVLAFFA
+274 AALAFFA

-298 AQYFGWQWGKRVR
+298 AQYFGWQWGKRVS
-311 PRDAARFH
+311 PREAARFH
-319 AVLLVSVLLGM
+319 SVLLVSVLLGV
-330 LTLLTTINP
+330 LVLATTVDP
-339 IRLTEYMLVLSAVV
+339 VRLTEHMLIVSAVA

-375 NGPALNLLGSVFL
+375 NGRMSNLLGAVFL
-388 LVIIAASVAA
+388 VVIVAASVAA
-398 LPLAVLTRMGAR
+398 IPLAVSTGMGR

>member
-1 MRKLLAATLG
+1 MRRLLAATLG
-11 VLSAVGGFVDVGDL
+11 ILSAVGGFVDVGDL

-79 VALLNLAASYL
+79 VALLNLVASYL

-112 VSYLLWVPVVALA
+112 LSYLIWVPVAALA

-130 WRVGFQLM
+130 WRVGFQVM

-144 AGLALAVFAVALLW
+144 AGLALVVFAVALLW
-158 LPTDWATLGR
+158 LPTDWAALGR
-168 GIVRGDAAG
+168 GVVHGGAAG
-177 HDWGAYWFVA
+177 HGWGAYWFVA

-211 WSGADLADARSS
+211 WGSADLANARSS
-223 VLIGF
+223 VLVGF
-228 PVGGFLALSLI
+228 PVGGFLALSLV
-239 ATATVVFHPSGT
+239 ATAAVVFHPEGVT
-251 SLDSL
+251 LDSL
-256 EQVAHPVVLA
+256 AQVAHPVVLA

-274 AVLAFFA
+274 AALAFFA

-298 AQYFGWQWGKRVR
+298 AQYFGWQWGKWVR
-311 PRDAARFH
+311 PREAARFH
-319 AVLLVSVLLGM
+319 SVLLVSVLLGVLM
-330 LTLLTTINP
+330 LLTTVDP
-339 IRLTEYMLVLSAVV
+339 IQLTEYMLVLSAVV

-375 NGPALNLLGSVFL
+375 NGRLVNLLGSVFL
-388 LVIIAASVAA
+388 LVIVVASVAA
-398 LPLAVLTRMGAR
+398 IPLAVATGMGR